1 MSWCMRTTVRLDEAL
16 LTEAKKLA
24 VDTNRSLT
32 AVIEDALRE
41 VVRRRQITATQKS
54 KVIFP
59 VFEGQGLRPGI
70 DLDNSSALLDLMDEM
85 P

>member
-1 MSWCMRTTVRLDEAL
+1 MRTTVRLDETL
-16 LTEAKKLA
+16 LAEAKKLA

-41 VVRRRQITATQKS
+41 IIGRRKASVAQKHKVV
-54 KVIFP
+54 FP
-59 VFEGQGLRPGI
+59 VFKGQGLRPGI
-70 DLDNSSALLDLMDEM
+70 DLDNSSALLDTMDER

>member
-32 AVIEDALRE
+32 AIIEDALRE
-41 VVRRRQITATQKS
+41 VVRRRKVTATQKG
-54 KVIFP
+54 KITFP
-59 VFEGQGLRPGI
+59 VFKG
-70 DLDNSSALLDLMDEM
+70 
-85 P
+85 